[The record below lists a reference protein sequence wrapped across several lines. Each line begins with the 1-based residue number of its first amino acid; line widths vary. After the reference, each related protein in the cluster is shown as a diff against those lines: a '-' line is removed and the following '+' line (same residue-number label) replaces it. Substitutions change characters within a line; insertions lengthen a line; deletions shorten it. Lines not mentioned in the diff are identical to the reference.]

1 MDKTVKLI
9 KDIIK
14 LDVIVLLIVAGI
26 SAIIFENKL
35 EILKGFLFGGLIGIL
50 MFVLLARTMQKASGM
65 HPINARK
72 YATKQYFLRMII
84 YALVIF
90 IGLKADYLNS
100 VSVIVGLLSIKFVI
114 YFKEVFCNKEFIR
127 KIFSRK
133 EDD

>member
-14 LDVIVLLIVAGI
+14 WDIIVLLILAGV
-26 SAIIFENKL
+26 SALIFEDKM
-35 EILKGFLFGGLIGIL
+35 EILKGFLFGGMIGIL
-50 MFVLLARTMQKASGM
+50 MFFLLARTMQKASEM
-65 HPINARK
+65 APARASK
-72 YATKQYFLRMII
+72 HATAQYFLRMVI
-84 YALVIF
+84 YAVVIF

-100 VSVIVGLLSIKFVI
+100 IAVIIGLLSIKFVI
-114 YFKEVFCNKEFIR
+114 YFRQVFCNKEFFK